1 MTAPTVS
8 IDPADIVD
16 TVLNSYEFALADGS
30 LVTIPRDP
38 GEPHRA
44 SPVED
49 VSATVTRLAWEC
61 VGSDAPT
68 PDLVAATATL
78 TAIASA
84 APARDVALRAVEQP
98 DALVLDLARPGE
110 VHGAV
115 HVTASGWELV
125 DPRAVGVLF
134 GGSRATEPLPA
145 PVRGGSRDILAR
157 ILGLSPRSA
166 AFRLVW
172 GWLVCALFS
181 SMPRPVLA
189 VTGPNG
195 AGKSTLARMVKSILD
210 PALGAS
216 GREGVL
222 GAAPTDDTAAN
233 TASAAS
239 HFVPTWDNVTRVDTD
254 VAAWFASLVTGAASI
269 RQSRG
274 TSLDCSALRRTG
286 ILTTATLPDGL
297 GADVRERLVA
307 VELPRIAASARRT
320 ERALWKEFRAQ
331 HPAILGALLDD
342 VVGVLALLDHAG
354 TEPTE
359 LARMADYH
367 EHLVALDLHLDTDP
381 SDADSHAATYAD
393 SVAQGRKGDLF
404 ATAIARLAANGWE
417 GTATELR
424 DALALNRPREAGAH
438 WPSGPSQV
446 ARALTQHADALAEL
460 GVAVRRVT
468 RESGRRRLYLLDL
481 DPTP

>member
-1 MTAPTVS
+1 MTTPTASV
-8 IDPADIVD
+8 DPADIVD
-16 TVLNSYEFALADGS
+16 TVLDSYEFALADGS

-44 SPVED
+44 SPTED

-68 PDLVAATATL
+68 RDLLAATATL
-78 TAIASA
+78 AAIASA
-84 APARDVALRAVEQP
+84 APARDIALRATEQP
-98 DALVLDLARPGE
+98 DGVVLDLARPGD
-110 VHGAV
+110 VRGAV
-115 HVTASGWELV
+115 HVTATGWELI
-125 DPRAVGVLF
+125 DPRTVGVLF
-134 GGSRATEPLPA
+134 GSSRATEPLPV
-145 PVRGGSRDILAR
+145 PVRGGSRNTLAEL
-157 ILGLSPRSA
+157 LGLSPRSA

-195 AGKSTLARMVKSILD
+195 AGKSTLARMVKSVLD

-222 GAAPTDDTAAN
+222 GAAPTDDNAAN
-233 TASAAS
+233 TAGAAS
-239 HFVPTWDNVTRVDTD
+239 HFVPTWDNVTHVDAD
-254 VAAWFASLVTGAASI
+254 VAAWFASLVTGAATI
-269 RQSRG
+269 RESRATG
-274 TSLDCSALRRTG
+274 LHSSALRRTG
-286 ILTTATLPDGL
+286 ILTAVTLPDGL
-297 GADVRERLVA
+297 GVDVRERLVA

-320 ERALWKEFRAQ
+320 ERALWQEFRAQ

-342 VVGVLALLDHAG
+342 VVGVLALLEHAG

-381 SDADSHAATYAD
+381 SDADSYAATYAD
-393 SVAQGRKGDLF
+393 SVALGRKGDLF
-404 ATAIARLAANGWE
+404 ATAVARLAADGWV

-424 DALALNRPREAGAH
+424 DALALDRPRDAGAH
-438 WPSGPSQV
+438 WPTGASQV

-468 RESGRRRLYLLDL
+468 RDSGRRRLYLLDL